1 MVRAQNFTYQ
11 LRAWRGAVGIHDEV
25 IRESDEGPSGWTFT
39 QVMWVELRETKDS
52 KAPQG
57 RQQLGTDPTHEP
69 LRGKGRGTDQQL
81 GRKL

>member
-1 MVRAQNFTYQ
+1 
-11 LRAWRGAVGIHDEV
+11 
-25 IRESDEGPSGWTFT
+25 
-39 QVMWVELRETKDS
+39 MWVELKETKDG

-57 RQQLGTDPTHEP
+57 RQQLGTDPTCEP